1 MVEIDYY
8 SKYLKYKQKYL
19 KQKNLQIGG
28 GRIFIKV
35 NTPTGYTNSKY
46 EIDTDKQIKNELQN
60 FLTENGMSWNNYDL
74 YYDKKKLDIEKNFS
88 VYEIVAN
95 AMLEFKKKLQ

>member
-28 GRIFIKV
+28 SDINITIIVKEILKNMVVPTIIGTYQNQIFDDSLNIKSSIE
-35 NTPTGYTNSKY
+35 GW
-46 EIDTDKQIKNELQN
+46 IKRYNITQ
-60 FLTENGMSWNNYDL
+60 
-74 YYDKKKLDIEKNFS
+74 KKFFS
-88 VYEIVAN
+88 V
-95 AMLEFKKKLQ
+95 MKP